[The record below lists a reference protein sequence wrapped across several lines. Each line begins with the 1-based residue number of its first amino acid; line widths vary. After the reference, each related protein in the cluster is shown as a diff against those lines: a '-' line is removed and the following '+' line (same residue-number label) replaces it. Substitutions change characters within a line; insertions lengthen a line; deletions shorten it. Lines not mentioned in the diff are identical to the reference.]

1 MGTKQMVRVVVELEL
16 PQDWQAF
23 RLPPALNQRLQDLL
37 DRQELE
43 GTLSTAE
50 HKEAEALTDLVDML
64 SLLSLRAEYAVRG
77 EPGIARSRI

>member
-64 SLLSLRAEYAVRG
+64 SLLRLRAEYAVRG
-77 EPGIARSRI
+77 EPGIARRRI